1 MVTVISQA
9 NTITE
14 CQREGI
20 DGKYVQN
27 FLLLSLF
34 QYLVVVV
41 LLNCRYLKFQ
51 IKLEVM

>member
-1 MVTVISQA
+1 MVTVISPA
-9 NTITE
+9 NIITE

-27 FLLLSLF
+27 FLLSLY

-41 LLNCRYLKFQ
+41 LLN
-51 IKLEVM
+51 